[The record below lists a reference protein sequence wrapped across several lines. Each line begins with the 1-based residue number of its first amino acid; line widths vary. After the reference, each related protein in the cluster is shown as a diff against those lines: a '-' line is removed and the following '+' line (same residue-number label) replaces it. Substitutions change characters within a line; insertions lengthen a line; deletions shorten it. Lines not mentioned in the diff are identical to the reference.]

1 MADIYNEE
9 DIIIP
14 ETPIVLD
21 TIDDSPVIPME
32 PEAEPIPQPIE
43 PVGTDTPVEQPN
55 YTIGQYLGTLQESV
69 VSIWKYHLHAKKHW
83 IHVELDSLYHSMLEL
98 VDTVI
103 EQYQG
108 IVMGELSTT
117 DYVNV
122 LPVSD
127 DMTELIFL
135 MQLRDF
141 VITGRKQLFEE
152 SLTELWS
159 SIDDIIGTLDQTIY
173 KLNSFQ
179 EQPIQTFEAF
189 CYEHCG
195 HCDDGDSEEEE

>member
-1 MADIYNEE
+1 MAEIYNDE
-9 DIIIP
+9 DIIVQDEP
-14 ETPIVLD
+14 VVLD
-21 TIDDSPVIPME
+21 TIDDIPVIPLE
-32 PEAEPIPQPIE
+32 PEVEQIPQ
-43 PVGTDTPVEQPN
+43 PVEQPS

-122 LPVSD
+122 LPV
-127 DMTELIFL
+127 
-135 MQLRDF
+135 
-141 VITGRKQLFEE
+141 
-152 SLTELWS
+152 
-159 SIDDIIGTLDQTIY
+159 
-173 KLNSFQ
+173 
-179 EQPIQTFEAF
+179 
-189 CYEHCG
+189 
-195 HCDDGDSEEEE
+195 